1 MGVLSKLPTTAY
13 MKKFNIK
20 KRMRHNP
27 PVLLASEKRQLE
39 AREREN
45 TEGNGL
51 NYTLIA
57 IAIN

>member
-1 MGVLSKLPTTAY
+1 MSVLSKLPTTGY
-13 MKKFNIK
+13 MRKFNIK

-27 PVLLASEKRQLE
+27 PVLLASEKRQE
-39 AREREN
+39 GGRKNA